1 MSTTITFPDGNTIIL
16 PPGST
21 VSFTIPTNTPPV
33 PPPVAEP
40 SNESVFID
48 GDLIRHLVP
57 RARRTR
63 NLVVPRTFWY
73 ARWNEDDKQFV
84 ANNVS
89 YDSLS
94 TFSSAHIA
102 HDNPN
107 RTPEDNGWKSCSV
120 LRNGLWVKCDT
131 LRQ

>member
-1 MSTTITFPDGNTIIL
+1 MSTTITFPDGNTLIL

-48 GDLIRHLVP
+48 GDLIRH
-57 RARRTR
+57 RA
-63 NLVVPRTFWY
+63 PRTDDIWY

-84 ANNVS
+84 ANTVS

-102 HDNPN
+102 RVRTD
-107 RTPEDNGWKSCSV
+107 RTPRDNGWTSCEV